1 MRRLE
6 RKEPL
11 TANIMATRRKPAKVE
26 EPVRRRSDETEFSK
40 LLAQIE
46 KDRGEKIILPA
57 NVIPPACCIPTGAF
71 TLDFALMGG
80 LPEGFATMIYGLES
94 SGKTTM
100 TLKSVAAFQR
110 KHPNKLAVWVDTE
123 SMFDPDWAAKL
134 GCDLKRLHIVHPAT
148 GEEAVDLMAAAMEPI
163 EVGMVIMDSIPGCVP
178 KAVVDRSAE
187 DQTMAVLA
195 RLMGIFC
202 SKILT
207 AWGKERRRNHRVTVL
222 IINQFRSKVGLV
234 FGDPRTLPG
243 GRQINHMPSTK
254 IEIKNSEVM
263 GEDAVGNEVV
273 DLNDHT
279 FKITKAKHGS
289 SIRSGQFQ
297 MVINPDKDEHL
308 AQGDFEDFKTVITF
322 AKKFGLLAGGGGKY
336 RLPIITDQF
345 FPKHDDIIEF
355 FKQSPELFETM
366 KAYLIAAQRLSKGM
380 PALPPDG
387 YLIAPH
393 VELDLSLIG
402 EASAIEPLPD
412 DVDAAE

>member
-1 MRRLE
+1 
-6 RKEPL
+6 
-11 TANIMATRRKPAKVE
+11 MATKRRTLKSSTTSTTA
-26 EPVRRRSDETEFSK
+26 TATTNEFAQ
-40 LLAQIE
+40 LVAQIE

-71 TLDFALMGG
+71 TLDFSLLGG
-80 LPEGFATMIYGLES
+80 IPEGFATMIYGLES
-94 SGKTTM
+94 SGKTTI
-100 TLKSVAAFQR
+100 TLKAVASFQR
-110 KHPNKLAVWVDTE
+110 KHPTKLVVWVDTE
-123 SMFDPDWAAKL
+123 SMFDPEWAAKL
-134 GCDLKRLHIVHPAT
+134 GCDLNRLHVIHPST
-148 GEEAVDLMAAAMEPI
+148 GEEAVDLFAAAMEPI
-163 EVGMVIMDSIPGCVP
+163 EVGMVILDSVPGCVP

-207 AWGKERRRNHRVTVL
+207 AWGKERRRGHRVTVV

-243 GRQINHMPSTK
+243 GRQINHLPSTK
-254 IEIKNSEVM
+254 IEIKNNEVM

-273 DLNDHT
+273 DLNEHT

-297 MVINPDKDEHL
+297 MIVNPDKDEFI
-308 AQGDFEDFKTVITF
+308 AQGEFDDYKTVITF
-322 AKKFGLLAGGGGKY
+322 SKKFGLLVGGGGKY
-336 RLPIITDQF
+336 RIPIIAPDH

-355 FKQSPELFETM
+355 LKADKRKFELL
-366 KAYLIAAQRLSKGM
+366 KAYLIAAQRISKGM

-387 YLIAPH
+387 YLCSSEIT
-393 VELDLSLIG
+393 
-402 EASAIEPLPD
+402 
-412 DVDAAE
+412 VDASKISGDVGLAEESHYEEDDDAA

>member
-1 MRRLE
+1 MPPK
-6 RKEPL
+6 RKQVKL
-11 TANIMATRRKPAKVE
+11 D
-26 EPVRRRSDETEFSK
+26 EPVRRRMDEAPSSEFSK

-80 LPEGFATMIYGLES
+80 VPEGFATMIYGLES

-100 TLKSVAAFQR
+100 TLKMVASFQR
-110 KHPNKLAVWVDTE
+110 KHPEKLAVWVDTE
-123 SMFDPDWAAKL
+123 SMFDPEWALKL
-134 GCDLKRLHIVHPAT
+134 GCDLSRLHIVHPAT

-178 KAVVDRSAE
+178 KAIVDRSAE

-207 AWGKERRRNHRVTVL
+207 AWGKERRRGHRVTV
-222 IINQFRSKVGLV
+222 ITINQFRSKVGLV

-243 GRQINHMPSTK
+243 GRQINHLPSTK

-263 GEDAVGNEVV
+263 GEDGVGNEVV
-273 DLNDHT
+273 EINDHT

-297 MVINPDKDEHL
+297 MVINPDKDQHL
-308 AQGDFEDFKTVITF
+308 NQGDFDDYKTVITF
-322 AKKFGLLAGGGGKY
+322 AKKFAMLTGGGGKY
-336 RLPIITDQF
+336 RLPIITDEF
-345 FPKHDDIIEF
+345 FPKHDDIIEYL
-355 FKQSPELFETM
+355 KNHGNKFEFL
-366 KAYLIAAQRLSKGM
+366 KASIIAAQRISKGM

-387 YLIAPH
+387 YLCSPNVKLDVSSLSKQ
-393 VELDLSLIG
+393 VELANVDLDENG
-402 EASAIEPLPD
+402 PE
-412 DVDAAE
+412 

>member
-1 MRRLE
+1 MSS
-6 RKEPL
+6 
-11 TANIMATRRKPAKVE
+11 
-26 EPVRRRSDETEFSK
+26 EPVRKREPETSEFSQ

-46 KDRGEKIILPA
+46 KARGEKVILPA
-57 NVIPPACCIPTGAF
+57 NVIPQACVIPTGAF
-71 TLDFALMGG
+71 TLDFALTGG
-80 LPEGFATMIYGLES
+80 IPEGFATMIYGLES

-100 TLKSVAAFQR
+100 TLKAVASFQR
-110 KHPNKLAVWVDTE
+110 KHPTKLAVWVDTE

-134 GCDLKRLHIVHPAT
+134 GCDLNRLHIVHPAT

-178 KAVVDRSAE
+178 KAIVDRSAE

-243 GRQINHMPSTK
+243 GRQINHLPSTK

-297 MVINPDKDEHL
+297 MVVNPDKDESL
-308 AQGDFEDFKTVITF
+308 AQGSFDDYKTVITF
-322 AKKFGLLAGGGGKY
+322 AKKFGFLVGGGGKY
-336 RLPIITDQF
+336 RVPLITNKT
-345 FPKHDDIIEF
+345 FPKHDDLVLHL
-355 FKQSPELFETM
+355 KQHDDQFNQL
-366 KAYLIAAQRLSKGM
+366 KACLIAAQRVSKGM

-387 YLIAPH
+387 YLCAPNVV
-393 VELDLSLIG
+393 VEQEMLD
-402 EASAIEPLPD
+402 SAVAREK
-412 DVDAAE
+412 